1 MKVVIV
7 PDSFKES
14 VSAEL
19 AALAIARGFREV
31 YPDAECICLPIADGG
46 EGTVD
51 ALIAATCGHKVE
63 AEVTGPLGN
72 RVAAFYGVSGE
83 GKTAVIEM
91 AAASGLMLVPAEQRN
106 PMLATSYGTG
116 ELIRHALDLG
126 IRHIILGIGGSATVD
141 GGVGMMQALG
151 GRFYR
156 SDGMPLSLGGAQ
168 LAMLSRINLSAL
180 DDRLR
185 QCKIEVACDVDNPL
199 VGPRGAAAVF
209 GPQKGAT
216 PAMVVRLEQGLEQYA
231 AVIRQLTGSDV
242 RQVAGG
248 GAAGGMGIATQV
260 LLGAELKPGIDI
272 IMEALQL
279 ENVLAG
285 ADVIVTGEGRI
296 DRQTLGGKALSGI
309 ARLAQRHRL
318 PVIALAG
325 VLGEG
330 AEVLH
335 SQGIDAIFSI
345 LPRLSSLDIALSQG
359 EINLQQS
366 ARNIAR
372 VMQIGQRLA

>member
-1 MKVVIV
+1 MKIVIV

-19 AALAIARGFREV
+19 AALAIARGFLEV

-51 ALIAATCGHKVE
+51 ALVAATRGHKVW

-168 LAMLSRINLSAL
+168 LATLSRINLSAL

-260 LLGAELKPGIDI
+260 FLGAELKPGIEI

-296 DRQTLGGKALSGI
+296 DQQTLGGKALSGI
-309 ARLAQRHRL
+309 ARLAKRHRL

-335 SQGIDAIFSI
+335 PQGIDAIFSI

-372 VMQIGQRLA
+372 VMQIGQRLE

>member
-279 ENVLAG
+279 ENVLAD

-359 EINLQQS
+359 ESNLQQS

-372 VMQIGQRLA
+372 VMQIGQRLV

>member
-116 ELIRHALDLG
+116 ELIRHVLDLG